1 MTDEEV
7 TDQPDPAY
15 DDPHAADPDE
25 DADED
30 ADVPEVEEPEDVE
43 G

>member
-25 DADED
+25 DAD
-30 ADVPEVEEPEDVE
+30 VPEVEEPEDVE